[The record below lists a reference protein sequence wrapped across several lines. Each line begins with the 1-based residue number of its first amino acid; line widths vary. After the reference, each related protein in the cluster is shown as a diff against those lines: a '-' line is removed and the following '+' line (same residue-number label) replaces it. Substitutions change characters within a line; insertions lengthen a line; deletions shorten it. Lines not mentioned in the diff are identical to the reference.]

1 MCDEIM
7 ILKEIKLSSAFVI
20 ELEKVAD
27 SGGYFAR
34 TWSKGEFAAHGIH
47 AIFFQSNTALSKLS
61 SRNLGIGVS
70 TITT

>member
-1 MCDEIM
+1 VCDEIM

-27 SGGYFAR
+27 SRGYFAR
-34 TWSKGEFAAHGIH
+34 TWCKGEFADHGIP
-47 AIFFQSNTALSKLS
+47 AKFRQSNTALSKLS

-70 TITT
+70 AITT